1 MCLVPPCGEYKYW
14 IQHIGLVPGKLK
26 GMNFSAFEVVL
37 HNFMYV
43 CIDFSAV
50 SLDPGWN
57 ARHDMRRQNT
67 LMADVWIFF

>member
-1 MCLVPPCGEYKYW
+1 MSTSTEYSTLVSY
-14 IQHIGLVPGKLK
+14 QQFKLK

-43 CIDFSAV
+43 CIGFSAV